1 MGKKQGVN
9 QTFGLSCQDN
19 AVLNAKE
26 KKVEIGQV
34 GRKWAFCFIGKE
46 AARKEEQKQRGDAAH
61 PEIHPNNLPFVCAFP
76 ATSFPFP

>member
-1 MGKKQGVN
+1 MSIRPLDFPVKLMQCSMLRK
-9 QTFGLSCQDN
+9 
-19 AVLNAKE
+19 